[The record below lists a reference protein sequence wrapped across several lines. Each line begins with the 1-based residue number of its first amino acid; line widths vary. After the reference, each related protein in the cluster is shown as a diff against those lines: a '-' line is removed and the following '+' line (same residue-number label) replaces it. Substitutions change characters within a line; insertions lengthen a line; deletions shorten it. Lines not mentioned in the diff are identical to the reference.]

1 MDLNEFENQDFYCWE
16 SISIE
21 TESRE
26 IDLVIKNKTHMDK
39 LIKYLIYVLKTKDGS
54 RGTALRE
61 YKLCTD
67 RETRNAKFVRNVDKL
82 STWQETKVT
91 EKVRFELCSKIFA
104 KYNLMRI
111 RSKISYYAHMR

>member
-61 YKLCTD
+61 YK
-67 RETRNAKFVRNVDKL
+67 
-82 STWQETKVT
+82 
-91 EKVRFELCSKIFA
+91 
-104 KYNLMRI
+104 
-111 RSKISYYAHMR
+111 